1 MNSKNSILFI
11 PLGGVNEIGKNMYA
25 LRYQDDIIVIDAGI
39 MFPDDELL
47 GIDYVI
53 PDMTYLIENRN
64 LVKAIFLT
72 HGHEDHIGAISYLL
86 QEINV
91 PVYGTK
97 LTLGLV
103 ECKLKDYDITNYT
116 LNVVEIGDVIG
127 AGSFAIEFIRV
138 NHSIPD
144 GAALA
149 INTPA
154 GIILHTGDFKFDQ
167 TPVDGN
173 VTDYHRLAD
182 YGDTGVLALFCD
194 VTNAIHPGYTPSEKV
209 VGDVLDNIIRNTTNR
224 IIMATFASNIH
235 RIQQIFQLAHKHDRK
250 VAVIGRSMV
259 NNVRISNELGY
270 LDIPPNTYIETED
283 TDLYPPEKTLI
294 ISTGSQGE
302 PLAALTRMA
311 FNRHAQ
317 IKIGTDDTVI
327 MSSSPIPGNEKL
339 VNRIIN
345 ALTYNGA
352 TVITT
357 RDAQVHV
364 SGHASAEELKMML
377 HLVKPKYVIPFHG
390 EYQHKNAYRIIATS
404 LGINPNNIFMLN
416 NGDVLEMNEKEAL
429 VSDTVEAG
437 RILID
442 GRGIGDVGKVVLR
455 DRHML
460 AQYGVLTSV
469 VAINKQSRQILSG
482 PTIVT
487 RGFVYVKE
495 SEDLLDEAAHKV
507 RLALEDQLAS
517 GITDWAP
524 LKNRM
529 RQVLQN
535 YLYEQTGR
543 RPMILPI
550 IMEI

>member
-1 MNSKNSILFI
+1 MKKHSIYFI

-25 LRYQDDIIVIDAGI
+25 MRYLDDIIVIDAGL
-39 MFPDDELL
+39 MFPDDDLL

-53 PDMTYLIENRN
+53 PDMSYLVENKD
-64 LVKAIFLT
+64 LVRAVFLT
-72 HGHEDHIGAISYLL
+72 HGHEDHIGALPYFL

-91 PVYGTK
+91 PVYGTQ

-103 ECKLKDYDITNYT
+103 ESKLKDFDIDNYK
-116 LNVVEIGDVIG
+116 LNVVKIGDVIG
-127 AGSFAIEFIRV
+127 AGAFAVEFIRI

-149 INTPA
+149 INTPS
-154 GIILHTGDFKFDQ
+154 GIVLHTGDFKFDQ
-167 TPVDGN
+167 TPVDGH

-182 YGDTGVLALFCD
+182 YGDGGVLALLCD

-209 VGDVLDNIIRNTTNR
+209 VGEALDSIFRDTTNR

-235 RIQQIFQLAHKHDRK
+235 RVQQIFELAFKHNRK

-259 NNVRISNELGY
+259 NNVAIASELGY
-270 LDIPPNTYIETED
+270 LDIPPDTYIETESID
-283 TDLYPPEKTLI
+283 SYPNDKLLI
-294 ISTGSQGE
+294 LSTGSQGE

-311 FNRHAQ
+311 FNRHSQ
-317 IKIGTDDTVI
+317 IQISAFDTVI
-327 MSSSPIPGNEKL
+327 MSSNPIPGNEKL

-377 HLVKPKYVIPFHG
+377 HLVKPQYVIPFHG
-390 EYQHKNAYRIIATS
+390 EYQHKNAYRLIATS
-404 LGINPNNIFMLN
+404 LGIKPDNVFMLN
-416 NGDVLEMNEKEAL
+416 NGDVLELNEKYAS
-429 VSDTVEAG
+429 VADTVESG
-437 RILID
+437 RVLID

-455 DRHML
+455 DRRML
-460 AQYGVLTSV
+460 AQYGVLTAV
-469 VAINKQSRQILSG
+469 VALNRETREILSG

-495 SEDLLDEAAHKV
+495 SEDLLDEAVQRVKK
-507 RLALEDQLAS
+507 ALEEQLQS
-517 GITDWAP
+517 GIKDWAP

-550 IMEI
+550 IIEV